1 MPKLFLIL
9 SAVLLASVAN
19 GQQDIEYTFTHYTTT
34 TGLLSNQVSSV
45 VQDDEGYI
53 WIGTTDGLQRFDGTR
68 YKTFRHNSMDAGSI
82 PCNPVSQLLVDKNKT
97 LWILFGN
104 GKIGIFDTHTFIF
117 HEAAVK
123 PKKAISL
130 NAAVK
135 QIRTDEYGNVF
146 LLLEAYELLT
156 FSAKTNDFSFEN
168 NFFKQK
174 EEWGIAD
181 FVQQPGTHKYWISIQ
196 SGGIA
201 IYNRNTNQLSSWGNN
216 VEHEPMIEKYKEL
229 SGSFHFYFDKK
240 DRLWFIHWNPA
251 IPIVYCFDLKTA
263 ECTSQSFEF
272 YTYLKSYHE
281 IYRVFEQQD
290 GTIWIKGT
298 SVFAKFLENEKK
310 FQMVH
315 NGYSNEQGISYN
327 AVVALCED
335 RERNIWVATNTNGLY
350 RFNPAAEFFTNVKH
364 INRSNLKTGD
374 GSPMSFIATQW
385 GTVLAGTWGD
395 GMYAYDYKDISPVP
409 IGLKDVG
416 TKINP
421 FAWCMIA
428 SRDSNSIWIASQPGI
443 YLIDQAKKS
452 IQFYNPPI
460 LENRTIRQIA
470 EDKNGDLWIGMQS
483 KGVYKWTRSK
493 AVHKFEDGINKFSA
507 IPDGLIGKITV
518 DSKGYVWVASNT
530 QGIYVIDPG
539 TDKIV
544 MRFSDTAER
553 EKKLPEAGVSC
564 IKEYDDSTMI
574 ITTSTYIMRY
584 NRQRNTSSLI
594 GKPEFISGYI
604 ASVEKDKNGYLWMTT
619 TNGLYRINIQKGIF
633 INFNRADGV
642 ENECFIQ
649 AASYVMPDGRMIFG
663 ATTNFI
669 VFDPA
674 HIRINSIIADVSVT
688 GFKVAD
694 RSLRI
699 DSLLALKE
707 IELDYDKNSLVI
719 EFSSLLYNNASL
731 IKYKLDGIDKT
742 WIVADKN
749 NQAIYNYLPP
759 GTYTFSLRSMNEDG
773 KESTKTTML
782 TIKVAAPFWKT
793 WWFYSLLVLLAAG
806 LLFWLDRQR
815 MKRKKA
821 IEKMRSDIADDLHQ
835 DVNTV
840 LNNIN
845 ILSEMA
851 KLKADKDIEKSKEYI
866 QQIHGKS
873 QQMIIAM
880 DDMLWSINPDN
891 DNMQKTI
898 ERFKE
903 HIDGLRSRY
912 NKDIDLLVDE
922 KVAGLNLNM
931 KLRQNI
937 FWMLKSGSTNI
948 IRTGAKH
955 CHIHIGLKKPNLIYT
970 LEFDSSDT
978 DMLQLNNLLQRQE
991 LASKLEEVNAKLD
1004 IQLHKTRSVIELSV
1018 PVQ

>member
-1 MPKLFLIL
+1 M
-9 SAVLLASVAN
+9 LLASVAM

-45 VQDDEGYI
+45 VQDGEGYI
-53 WIGTTDGLQRFDGTR
+53 WISSTDGLQRFDGIR
-68 YKTFRHNSMDAGSI
+68 YKTFRHTSADPSSLPANLI
-82 PCNPVSQLLVDKNKT
+82 NQLLIDKHKN
-97 LWILFGN
+97 LWILFNN
-104 GKIGIFDTHTFIF
+104 GIAGIFNTHTFTF
-117 HEAAVK
+117 NEAAVK
-123 PKKAISL
+123 PKNPLSV
-130 NAAVK
+130 NTPVK
-135 QIRTDEYGNVF
+135 EIRTDEYGNVF
-146 LLLEAYELLT
+146 YLLAGNEVLT
-156 FSAKTNDFSFEN
+156 WSAKTNTFSFEN

-174 EEWGIAD
+174 AEWGIAD
-181 FVQQPGTHKYWISIQ
+181 FIQQPGTHKYWISIQ
-196 SGGIA
+196 TGGMA
-201 IYNRNTNQLSSWGNN
+201 IYNDSTGQLSYWGNN
-216 VEHEPMIEKYKEL
+216 VEKEPIIEKYKDL
-229 SGSFHFYFDKK
+229 SVSFHFYFDKK
-240 DRLWFIHWNPA
+240 GRFWFVHWNPN
-251 IPIVYCFDLKTA
+251 IPVVYCYDLKTA
-263 ECTSQSFEF
+263 ECTSENFEF
-272 YTYLKSYHE
+272 YTNLKSYHE
-281 IYRVFEQQD
+281 VYGIFEQQD
-290 GTIWIKGT
+290 GTIWVKGVP
-298 SVFAKFLENEKK
+298 VFAKFLENEKK

-315 NGYSNEQGISYN
+315 NGYLNEQGISYS
-327 AVVALCED
+327 AITCLYED
-335 RERNIWVATNTNGLY
+335 KEKNIWVATNTSGLY
-350 RFNPAAEFFTNVKH
+350 RFNPSAEFFTNVKH
-364 INRSNLKTGD
+364 INRNNLKIGD
-374 GSPMSFIATQW
+374 GSPMSFITTRS

-395 GMYAYDYKDISPVP
+395 GMYVYDAKDFSPVSSD
-409 IGLKDVG
+409 IKNLGK
-416 TKINP
+416 TMNP
-421 FAWCMIA
+421 FAWCMTA
-428 SRDSNSIWIASQPGI
+428 SRDSNSIWIAAQPGI
-443 YLIDQAKKS
+443 YKIDQAKKT

-460 LENRTIRQIA
+460 LEGKTIRQIA
-470 EDKNGDLWIGMQS
+470 EDKNGDMWIGMQS

-493 AVHKFEDGINKFSA
+493 ATKKFEDGLAKFTA
-507 IPDGLIGKITV
+507 IPNGLIGKIMV
-518 DSKGYVWVASNT
+518 DSKGYVWVASNND
-530 QGIYVIDPG
+530 GLFVIDPG
-539 TDKIV
+539 TDKVI
-544 MRFSDTAER
+544 MHFSDNATGEQ
-553 EKKLPEAGVSC
+553 KLPETGVSC

-574 ITTSTYIMRY
+574 ITTSTYIIRY
-584 NRQRNTSSLI
+584 NRLRNTSSLI

-604 ASVEKDKNGYLWMTT
+604 ASVEKDTNGYLWLTT
-619 TNGLYRINIQKGIF
+619 TNGLYRINIQKEIF
-633 INFNRADGV
+633 VNFNRADGV

-663 ATTNFI
+663 TSTHFI

-674 HIRINSIIADVSVT
+674 HININPVSADVSIT
-688 GFKVAD
+688 DFKVANK
-694 RSLRI
+694 SLRM

-707 IELDYDKNSLVI
+707 IELDYDKNSLAI
-719 EFSSLLYNNASL
+719 EFSSLLYHNVSH
-731 IKYKLDGIDKT
+731 IKYKLAALDKD
-742 WIVADKN
+742 WILADKN

-759 GTYTFSLRSMNEDG
+759 GTYTFLIKSMNEDG
-773 KESTKTTML
+773 KESTKITTL

-793 WWFYSLLVLLAAG
+793 WWFYSLLGLIAGG

-821 IEKMRSDIADDLHQ
+821 MEKMRSDIADNLHQ

-903 HIDGLRSRY
+903 HIDGLRNRY

-922 KVAGLNLNM
+922 KVANLNLNM
-931 KLRQNI
+931 KLRQNV

-948 IRTGAKH
+948 IRTGANN
-955 CHIHIGLKKPNLIYT
+955 CHIHIGFKKPNLIYT

-991 LASKLEEVNAKLD
+991 LASKLEEVNATLD